1 MATIEEAKVF
11 LFNLETT
18 GLYPHYPKVKKQ
30 DFCQIGVLSH
40 PDAISFCRYVV
51 PSIEIEPTA
60 TAVSGLSSSY
70 QNGEKVILLK
80 EQEVTNTVTKFQAIT
95 DFLDFLKANSEPGS
109 TICLVGYCS
118 DKHDIPFL
126 KDAFDDCKI
135 PMVIEG
141 RTLTTSDAF
150 PLLWKVAE
158 DIHDPLGQ
166 KLSSCENKKR
176 QTAHRKMFMLCNDE
190 DTHDAMRDVEQL
202 RDIITHSDFPFNR
215 LIFKHIGSTDDLVA
229 KTTKPI
235 AQELSTHLPPKPN
248 EAEKTAIQKQE
259 VYNPSKKRKSSS
271 QEIENDVLRTSKKMR
286 HGKADKPLAHS
297 Q

>member
-18 GLYPHYPKVKKQ
+18 GLYQKTKKQ

-40 PDAISFCRYVV
+40 PDAIRFCRCVV
-51 PSIEIEPTA
+51 PTIDFEPTA
-60 TAVSGLSSSY
+60 TAVSGFSSSN
-70 QNGEKVILLK
+70 QNGKNVLLLK
-80 EQEVTNTVTKFQAIT
+80 QQEVTNTVTKFQAIT
-95 DFLDFLKANSEPGS
+95 DFLDFLKTNSEPGS
-109 TICLVGYCS
+109 TICLVGYYS
-118 DKHDIPFL
+118 DKHDVPFL

-150 PLLWKVAE
+150 QPLWKVAE

-176 QTAHRKMFMLCNDE
+176 QTVHRKMFGITSCNDE
-190 DTHDAMRDVEQL
+190 ETHDAMRDVEQL

-215 LIFKHIGSTDDLVA
+215 LIIKHIGSTDDLVA

-271 QEIENDVLRTSKKMR
+271 QEIENDALRTSKKMR
-286 HGKADKPLAHS
+286 HGKADKPLA
-297 Q
+297 